1 MVTIFFLAFALD
13 STLRKRWHRDYSNNR
28 HSSEMNSSQ
37 TLSRTEYTIDVFRH
51 TVKPFFESAAFL
63 SIAMLVAAVSTIS
76 TARNTRATLRNSQA
90 NIPILSGFY
99 DVKLTLLSSLFC
111 IFPVAIL
118 SLLNDQGNRGR
129 IQRLVLL
136 LISYVFCIAL
146 VFQSPYAEWDQGVK
160 LIVPIACDLRGGES
174 YKAGLKAL
182 QWLIFVLPL
191 SWSLCNFFIANPM
204 QLKSFEDSKILQGY
218 RRFWHL
224 MTGVGSL
231 LAMWI
236 LLGCFVSL
244 RNEIVSVAGEMD
256 NSNELAFGQILAL
269 FAWGPVV
276 LAIGSHLFRE
286 FLEALESWNW
296 STD

>member
-1 MVTIFFLAFALD
+1 
-13 STLRKRWHRDYSNNR
+13 
-28 HSSEMNSSQ
+28 
-37 TLSRTEYTIDVFRH
+37 
-51 TVKPFFESAAFL
+51 
-63 SIAMLVAAVSTIS
+63 
-76 TARNTRATLRNSQA
+76 
-90 NIPILSGFY
+90 
-99 DVKLTLLSSLFC
+99 
-111 IFPVAIL
+111 
-118 SLLNDQGNRGR
+118 
-129 IQRLVLL
+129 
-136 LISYVFCIAL
+136 
-146 VFQSPYAEWDQGVK
+146 
-160 LIVPIACDLRGGES
+160 
-174 YKAGLKAL
+174 
-182 QWLIFVLPL
+182 
-191 SWSLCNFFIANPM
+191 M